1 MQIILLERVEN
12 LGQMGDVVTV
22 RSGYARN
29 YLLPQNKALRA
40 TKDNVTYFEAQKKQ
54 LEANSLDRRKE
65 AEQVAK
71 KLDGLTVSVIRQASE
86 GGQLYG
92 SVTTRDISDAVTAA
106 GITIDRKQV
115 TLDRSFKMLGLYPVK
130 ITLHPEVTVEITMNI
145 ARSEEEAVIQK
156 ERGKALISTDETD
169 EPSLAEAAILA
180 IVEEEVTEEEA
191 ASEDAEE
198 ETEEASAAEA

>member
-71 KLDGLTVSVIRQASE
+71 NWTG
-86 GGQLYG
+86 
-92 SVTTRDISDAVTAA
+92 
-106 GITIDRKQV
+106 
-115 TLDRSFKMLGLYPVK
+115 
-130 ITLHPEVTVEITMNI
+130 
-145 ARSEEEAVIQK
+145 
-156 ERGKALISTDETD
+156 
-169 EPSLAEAAILA
+169 
-180 IVEEEVTEEEA
+180 
-191 ASEDAEE
+191 
-198 ETEEASAAEA
+198 